1 MSVYEEM
8 YNLSYFYIQNDGELC
23 EKQCVFG
30 IFDGK
35 DKETFF
41 CIIFHGKICVK
52 IIPKLEKST
61 TQVKNMCYNI
71 VG

>member
-1 MSVYEEM
+1 MSVYEEE
-8 YNLSYFYIQNDGELC
+8 YNLGSFCIQNDGEMG
-23 EKQCVFG
+23 EKRIIFG

-35 DKETFF
+35 DEETFF
-41 CIIFHGKICVK
+41 CIIFHSKICVK

>member
-1 MSVYEEM
+1 ME
-8 YNLSYFYIQNDGELC
+8 I
-23 EKQCVFG
+23 VFG
-30 IFDGK
+30 IFDEKG
-35 DKETFF
+35 KETFF
-41 CIIFHGKICVK
+41 CIIFHVKICVK

>member
-1 MSVYEEM
+1 MSLYEEM
-8 YNLSYFYIQNDGELC
+8 YNLSYFYIQNDGEQG

>member
-1 MSVYEEM
+1 ME
-8 YNLSYFYIQNDGELC
+8 I
-23 EKQCVFG
+23 VFG

-35 DKETFF
+35 EQETFF

-61 TQVKNMCYNI
+61 TQLENMCYNI